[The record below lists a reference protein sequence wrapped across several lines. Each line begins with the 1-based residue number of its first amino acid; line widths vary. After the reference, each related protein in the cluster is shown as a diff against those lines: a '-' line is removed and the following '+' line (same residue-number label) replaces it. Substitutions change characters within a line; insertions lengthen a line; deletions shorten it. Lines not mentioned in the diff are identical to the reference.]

1 MGFLL
6 KEEFT
11 NMEMKRLK
19 ALRSEEETTTT
30 NDACTSAIV
39 KSYGIEQQK
48 FCFCSFI

>member
-11 NMEMKRLK
+11 NMEMKGSK
-19 ALRSEEETTTT
+19 ALRSGEETTTPY
-30 NDACTSAIV
+30 DACTSAIV
-39 KSYGIEQQK
+39 KSYGLEQQK